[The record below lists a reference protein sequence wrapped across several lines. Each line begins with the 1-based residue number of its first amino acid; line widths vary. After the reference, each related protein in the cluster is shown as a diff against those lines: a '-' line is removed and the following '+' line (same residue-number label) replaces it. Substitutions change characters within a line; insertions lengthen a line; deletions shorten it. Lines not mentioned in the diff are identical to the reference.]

1 MAIRSLVTRGFGNG
15 TFAGT
20 VKGLVLRGYEI
31 GDEPPT
37 DPLNYPLLNNV
48 TLTGPDTLQ
57 GKLTARDNLSGPGL
71 TGIGTLNGPSIRR

>member
-1 MAIRSLVTRGFGNG
+1 MAIRLLVTRGFGNG

-31 GDEPPT
+31 GDEPPP

-57 GKLTARDNLSGPGL
+57 GKLTARE
-71 TGIGTLNGPSIRR
+71 TLNGPSLRR